1 MVHFLYELCL
11 PLIRVTD
18 MEEALG
24 LPSLPS
30 LVAVLSCLRILRTEK
45 LQESAT

>member
-11 PLIRVTD
+11 ALKRVTD

-24 LPSLPS
+24 PSLPS
-30 LVAVLSCLRILRTEK
+30 LVAVLFCLRTLRIGK
-45 LQESAT
+45 VQESAT